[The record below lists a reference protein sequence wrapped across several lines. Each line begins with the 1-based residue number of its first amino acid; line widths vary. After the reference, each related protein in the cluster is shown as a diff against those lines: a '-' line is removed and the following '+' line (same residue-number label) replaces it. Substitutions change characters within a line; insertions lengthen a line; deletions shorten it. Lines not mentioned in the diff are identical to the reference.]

1 MIILLIRILYLLML
15 HYLYFLLFL
24 AISRAQTIIKSMSE
38 LNTIQGD
45 EISLTFNLK
54 FSSLYFISFKVIKGS
69 AIYQILLLLF
79 PIVEI

>member
-54 FSSLYFISFKVIKGS
+54 FSSLSNISDIITTISNCGNLESLKMYLIR
-69 AIYQILLLLF
+69 
-79 PIVEI
+79 

>member
-1 MIILLIRILYLLML
+1 
-15 HYLYFLLFL
+15 
-24 AISRAQTIIKSMSE
+24 MSE

-69 AIYQILLLLF
+69 TIYKILFLLF